1 MHTPHLIERSLLH
14 PMNNAKRLIGT
25 LVLLAVFGG
34 ALFFALRSNEETRL
48 IAQEQ
53 AAIAT
58 AEPLKGFITVE
69 MEPLF
74 KDERVIKALAGAKL
88 PVQVARVGSRD
99 MATKVGAADQP
110 DFFIASGVVAA
121 NMIADAARKAGKSA
135 TQTSPFHT
143 PLVVASWEPVAKIL
157 VANGMAKQIGPKVYG
172 LDMERLTQAMLAKQR
187 WRDLKA
193 SGDYAVSRSVLV
205 STTDIRRS
213 NSAAMY
219 LALTSAA
226 LNGDVVADR
235 TAGQKYATQLAE
247 LFKRQGFQENYV
259 NGAFD
264 DYLAI
269 GMGKT
274 PLAFIYESQM
284 LSQAQKGGGIKPE
297 MVLMYP
303 QPTIVNKLVLVTFNE
318 RGRQLAELL
327 VANKT
332 LQAVALE
339 HGFRTGDTA
348 AFAATAEKAGLAVDQ
363 RLNQVIDPPGFDLMF
378 EMIDIVSREMNQ

>member
-1 MHTPHLIERSLLH
+1 
-14 PMNNAKRLIGT
+14 MNNAKRLVGT
-25 LVLLAVFGG
+25 LVLLAAFGG
-34 ALFFALRSNEETRL
+34 ALFFALRSNEESKQ
-48 IAQEQ
+48 IAHEQ
-53 AAIAT
+53 AAVAS
-58 AEPLKGFITVE
+58 AEPLKGLIAVDVE
-69 MEPLF
+69 AFF
-74 KDERVIKALAGAKL
+74 KDERVSKILGGAKL

-99 MATKVGAADQP
+99 MAAKIGAADQP

-121 NMIADAARKAGKSA
+121 NMIADAARKAGKTA

-157 VANGMAKQIGPKVYG
+157 AANGMAKAQAPKVYS
-172 LDMERLTQAMLAKQR
+172 LDMEKLTQAMLAKQR
-187 WRDLKA
+187 WRDLKG

-235 TAGQKYATQLAE
+235 AAAQKYATQLAE

-274 PLAFIYESQM
+274 PLTFIYEAQM
-284 LSQAQKGGGIKPE
+284 VAQALKGGVRPE

-303 QPTIVNKLVLVTFNE
+303 QPTIVNKWVLVALNE
-318 RGRQLAELL
+318 RGKQLAELL
-327 VANKT
+327 ATNKT

-339 HGFRTGDTA
+339 QGFRTGDTA
-348 AFAATAEKAGLAVDQ
+348 AFAEAAKTSGLAVDVK
-363 RLNQVIDPPGFDLMF
+363 LNQVIDPPGFDLMF

>member
-1 MHTPHLIERSLLH
+1 MNTP
-14 PMNNAKRLIGT
+14 KRLAGT
-25 LVLLAVFGG
+25 LVLLALFGG
-34 ALFFALRSNEETRL
+34 ALFFALRANDETKQ

-53 AAIAT
+53 AAVAS
-58 AEPLKGFITVE
+58 AEPLKGLIAVDVE
-69 MEPLF
+69 AFF
-74 KDERVIKALAGAKL
+74 KDERVSKVLNQGKL

-99 MATKVGAADQP
+99 MAAKIGAADQP

-121 NMIADAARKAGKSA
+121 NMIADAARKAGKTA

-157 VANGMAKQIGPKVYG
+157 ATNGMAKAMAPKVYS
-172 LDMERLTQAMLAKQR
+172 LDMEKLTQAMLAKQR
-187 WRDLKA
+187 WRDLKG

-235 TAGQKYATQLAE
+235 TAAQKYATQLAE

-264 DYLAI
+264 DYLSI

-274 PLAFIYESQM
+274 PLTFIYEAQM
-284 LSQAQKGGGIKPE
+284 VAQAQKGGVRPE

-303 QPTIVNKLVLVTFNE
+303 QPTIVNKWVLVALNE
-318 RGRQLAELL
+318 RGKQLAELL
-327 VANKT
+327 ATNKT

-339 HGFRTGDTA
+339 QGFRTGDTA
-348 AFAATAEKAGLAVDQ
+348 AFAAATQKAGLAVDVKM
-363 RLNQVIDPPGFDLMF
+363 NQVIDPPGFDLMF

>member
-1 MHTPHLIERSLLH
+1 
-14 PMNNAKRLIGT
+14 MNNAKRLIGT
-25 LVLLAVFGG
+25 VVLLAAFGG
-34 ALFFALRSNEETRL
+34 ALFFALRSNQETRL

-58 AEPLKGFITVE
+58 AEPLKGLIAVDVE
-69 MEPLF
+69 AFF
-74 KDERVIKALAGAKL
+74 KDERVTKVLGGAKL

-99 MATKVGAADQP
+99 MAARIGAADQP

-121 NMIADAARKAGKSA
+121 NMIADAARKAGKTA

-157 VANGMAKQIGPKVYG
+157 AANGMAKSIAPKVFS
-172 LDMERLTQAMLAKQR
+172 LDMEKLTQAMLAKQR

-235 TAGQKYATQLAE
+235 TAAQKYATQLAE

-274 PLAFIYESQM
+274 PLTFIYEAQM
-284 LSQAQKGGGIKPE
+284 LSQAQKGGVRPE

-303 QPTIVNKLVLVTFNE
+303 QPTIVNKWVLVALNE
-318 RGRQLAELL
+318 RGKQLAELL
-327 VANKT
+327 ATNKA

-339 HGFRTGDTA
+339 QGFRTGDTA
-348 AFAATAEKAGLAVDQ
+348 AFADAAQKAGLAVDVK
-363 RLNQVIDPPGFDLMF
+363 LNQVIDPPGFDLMF

>member
-1 MHTPHLIERSLLH
+1 
-14 PMNNAKRLIGT
+14 MNTAKRLIGT
-25 LVLLAVFGG
+25 LVLLALFGG
-34 ALFFALRSNEETRL
+34 ALFFALRSNEATRQ
-48 IAQEQ
+48 IEQEQ

-58 AEPLKGFITVE
+58 AEPLRGLITVE
-69 MEPLF
+69 MEPIF
-74 KDERVIKALAGAKL
+74 KDERVTRALAQARL

-99 MATKVGAADQP
+99 MAARIGGPDQP

-121 NMIADAARKAGKSA
+121 NMIADAARKAGKTA

-157 VANGMAKQIGPKVYG
+157 AANGMARPLAPRVYG
-172 LDMERLTQAMLAKQR
+172 LDMEKLTQAMLAKQR

-235 TAGQKYATQLAE
+235 ASAQKYAAQLAE

-274 PLAFIYESQM
+274 PLTFIYESQM
-284 LSQAQKGGGIKPE
+284 LAQAQKGGIKPE

-303 QPTIVNKLVLVTFNE
+303 QPTIVNKLVLVTMSE
-318 RGRQLAELL
+318 RAKRLAELL
-327 VANKT
+327 VADKT

-339 HGFRTGDTA
+339 QGFRTGDAA

>member
-1 MHTPHLIERSLLH
+1 
-14 PMNNAKRLIGT
+14 MNNAKRLIGT
-25 LVLLAVFGG
+25 LVLLTLFGG
-34 ALFFALRSNEETRL
+34 ALFFALRSNDDNRL

-53 AAIAT
+53 AAVAN

-74 KDERVIKALAGAKL
+74 KDERVVRALAQAKL
-88 PVQVARVGSRD
+88 PVHVARVGSRD
-99 MATKVGAADQP
+99 MAARIGGADQP
-110 DFFIASGVVAA
+110 DFFLASGVVAA
-121 NMIADAARKAGKSA
+121 NMIADAARKAGRTA

-143 PLVVASWEPVAKIL
+143 PLVVASWEPIAKIL
-157 VANGMAKQIGPKVYG
+157 AANGMARSVAPRVYG
-172 LDMERLTQAMLAKQR
+172 LDMEKLTQAMLAKQR

-235 TAGQKYATQLAE
+235 GAAVKYAGQLAE

-264 DYLAI
+264 DYLSI

-274 PLAFIYESQM
+274 PLTFIYESQM
-284 LSQAQKGGGIKPE
+284 LAQAQKGGVRPE

-303 QPTIVNKLVLVTFNE
+303 QPTIVNKIVFVAMSDRARL
-318 RGRQLAELL
+318 LAERL
-327 VANKT
+327 AADKT

-339 HGFRTGDTA
+339 QGFRTGDTA
-348 AFAATAEKAGLAVDQ
+348 AFTAAAEKAGLAVDV
-363 RLNQVIDPPGFDLMF
+363 RMNQVIDPPGFDLMF

>member
-1 MHTPHLIERSLLH
+1 
-14 PMNNAKRLIGT
+14 MNNAKRLVGT
-25 LVLLAVFGG
+25 LVLLALFGG
-34 ALFFALRSNEETRL
+34 ALFFALRSNEQNKQ

-53 AAIAT
+53 VAIAS
-58 AEPLKGFITVE
+58 AEPLKGLIAVDVE
-69 MEPLF
+69 PFF
-74 KDERVIKALAGAKL
+74 KDDRVVQVLVQSKL
-88 PVQVARVGSRD
+88 PVHVARVGSRD
-99 MATKVGAADQP
+99 MAAKIGTADQP

-121 NMIADAARKAGKSA
+121 NMIADAARKAGKTA

-157 VANGMAKQIGPKVYG
+157 AANGMAKPMAPKVYA
-172 LDMERLTQAMLAKQR
+172 LDMEKLTQAMLAKQR

-235 TAGQKYATQLAE
+235 AAAQKYAGQLAE

-274 PLAFIYESQM
+274 PLTFIYEAQM
-284 LSQAQKGGGIKPE
+284 VAQALKGGVRPE

-303 QPTIVNKLVLVTFNE
+303 QPTIVNKWVLVSLNE
-318 RGRQLAELL
+318 RGKRLAELL
-327 VANKT
+327 AANKT

-339 HGFRTGDTA
+339 QGFRTGDTD
-348 AFAATAEKAGLAVDQ
+348 AFAASAQKAGLAVDVN
-363 RLNQVIDPPGFDLMF
+363 LKQVIDPPGFDLMF

>member
-1 MHTPHLIERSLLH
+1 
-14 PMNNAKRLIGT
+14 MNTAKRLAGT
-25 LVLLAVFGG
+25 VVLLALFGG
-34 ALFFALRSNEETRL
+34 ALFFALRANDETRQ

-53 AAIAT
+53 AAVAS
-58 AEPLKGFITVE
+58 AEPLRGLIAVDVE
-69 MEPLF
+69 AFF
-74 KDERVIKALAGAKL
+74 KDERVSKLLAGAKL

-99 MATKVGAADQP
+99 MAAKIGAADQP

-121 NMIADAARKAGKSA
+121 NMIADAARKAGKTA

-157 VANGMAKQIGPKVYG
+157 AANGMAKAQAPKVYS
-172 LDMERLTQAMLAKQR
+172 LDMEKLTQAMLAKQR

-235 TAGQKYATQLAE
+235 TAAQKYATQLAE

-264 DYLAI
+264 DYLSI

-274 PLAFIYESQM
+274 PMTFIYEAQM
-284 LSQAQKGGGIKPE
+284 VAQAQKGGVRPE

-303 QPTIVNKLVLVTFNE
+303 QPTIVNKWVLVALNE
-318 RGRQLAELL
+318 RGKQLAELL
-327 VANKT
+327 ATNKT

-339 HGFRTGDTA
+339 QGFRTGDTA
-348 AFAATAEKAGLAVDQ
+348 AFAEAAKTAGLAVDVK
-363 RLNQVIDPPGFDLMF
+363 LNQVIDPPGFDLMF

>member
-1 MHTPHLIERSLLH
+1 
-14 PMNNAKRLIGT
+14 MNNAKRLVGT
-25 LVLLAVFGG
+25 LVLLAAFGG
-34 ALFFALRSNEETRL
+34 ALFFALRSNEEHRQ

-53 AAIAT
+53 AAVAS
-58 AEPLKGFITVE
+58 AEPLKGLIAVDVE
-69 MEPLF
+69 AFF
-74 KDERVIKALAGAKL
+74 KDERVSKILGGAKL

-99 MATKVGAADQP
+99 MAAKVGAADQP

-121 NMIADAARKAGKSA
+121 NMIADAARKAGKTA

-143 PLVVASWEPVAKIL
+143 PLVVASWEPVARIL
-157 VANGMAKQIGPKVYG
+157 AANGMAKAQAPRVYS
-172 LDMERLTQAMLAKQR
+172 LDMEKLTQAMLAKQR
-187 WRDLKA
+187 WRDLKS

-235 TAGQKYATQLAE
+235 GAAQKYATQLAE

-274 PLAFIYESQM
+274 PLTFIYEAQM
-284 LSQAQKGGGIKPE
+284 VAQALKGGVRPE

-303 QPTIVNKLVLVTFNE
+303 QPTIVNKWVLVALNE
-318 RGRQLAELL
+318 RGKQLAELL
-327 VANKT
+327 STNKT

-339 HGFRTGDTA
+339 QGFRTGDTA
-348 AFAATAEKAGLAVDQ
+348 AFAEAAQKSGLAVDVK
-363 RLNQVIDPPGFDLMF
+363 LNQVIDPPGFDLMF

>member
-1 MHTPHLIERSLLH
+1 
-14 PMNNAKRLIGT
+14 MNNAKRLIGT
-25 LVLLAVFGG
+25 LVLLAAFGG
-34 ALFFALRSNEETRL
+34 ALFFALRSNDENRQ

-53 AAIAT
+53 AAIAS
-58 AEPLKGFITVE
+58 AEPLKGLIAVDVE
-69 MEPLF
+69 AFF
-74 KDERVIKALAGAKL
+74 KDERVTKVLGGAKL

-99 MATKVGAADQP
+99 MAAKIGAADQP

-121 NMIADAARKAGKSA
+121 NMIADAARKAGKTA

-157 VANGMAKQIGPKVYG
+157 AANGMAKAQAPKVYS
-172 LDMERLTQAMLAKQR
+172 LDMEKLTQAMLAKQR

-235 TAGQKYATQLAE
+235 TAAQKYATQLAE

-264 DYLAI
+264 DYLSI

-284 LSQAQKGGGIKPE
+284 LAQAQKQGGGLRPE

-303 QPTIVNKLVLVTFNE
+303 QPTIVNKLVIVAMNE
-318 RGRQLAELL
+318 RGRKLAELL
-327 VANKT
+327 ATNKE
-332 LQAVALE
+332 LQAIALE
-339 HGFRTGDTA
+339 QGFRTGDPA
-348 AFAATAEKAGLAVDQ
+348 AFAAAAKQAGLAVDTQ
-363 RLNQVIDPPGFDLMF
+363 LRQVVDPPGFDLMF
-378 EMIDIVSREMNQ
+378 DMIDTVSREMNQ

>member
-1 MHTPHLIERSLLH
+1 
-14 PMNNAKRLIGT
+14 MNNAKRLIGT
-25 LVLLAVFGG
+25 LVLLALFGG
-34 ALFFALRSNEETRL
+34 ALFFALRSNDENRL

-53 AAIAT
+53 AAVAT

-74 KDERVIKALAGAKL
+74 KDERVIRALAQAKL

-99 MATKVGAADQP
+99 MAARIGGADQP
-110 DFFIASGVVAA
+110 DFFLASGVVAA
-121 NMIADAARKAGKSA
+121 NMIADAARKAGKTA

-143 PLVVASWEPVAKIL
+143 PLVVASWEPIAKIL
-157 VANGMAKQIGPKVYG
+157 SANGIAEPGAPRVYG
-172 LDMERLTQAMLAKQR
+172 LDMEKLTQAMLAKQR
-187 WRDLKA
+187 WRDLKS

-235 TAGQKYATQLAE
+235 SAAMKYAGQLAE

-274 PLAFIYESQM
+274 PLTFIYESQM
-284 LSQAQKGGGIKPE
+284 LAQAQKGGVRPE

-303 QPTIVNKLVLVTFNE
+303 QPTIVNKIVFVAMSDRARL
-318 RGRQLAELL
+318 LAERL
-327 VANKT
+327 AADQT

-339 HGFRTGDTA
+339 QGFRTGDTA
-348 AFAATAEKAGLAVDQ
+348 AFTAAAEKAGLAVDV
-363 RLNQVIDPPGFDLMF
+363 RMNQVIDPPGFDLMF

>member
-1 MHTPHLIERSLLH
+1 
-14 PMNNAKRLIGT
+14 MNNAKRLIGT
-25 LVLLAVFGG
+25 LVLLALFGA
-34 ALFFALRSNEETRL
+34 ALFFAMRSNEDNRL

-58 AEPLKGFITVE
+58 AEPLKGLIAVDVE
-69 MEPLF
+69 PFF
-74 KDERVIKALAGAKL
+74 KDERVLKALAAAKL

-99 MATKVGAADQP
+99 MAGKVGGPDQP

-121 NMIADAARKAGKSA
+121 NMIADAARKAGKPA

-143 PLVVASWEPVAKIL
+143 PLVVASWEPIAKIL
-157 VANGMAKQIGPKVYG
+157 AANGMARPLAPKVYG
-172 LDMERLTQAMLAKQR
+172 LDMEKLTQAMLAKQR

-226 LNGDVVADR
+226 LHGDVVADR
-235 TAGQKYATQLAE
+235 ASAQKYASQLAE

-284 LSQAQKGGGIKPE
+284 LAQAQKGGVRPE

-303 QPTIVNKLVLVTFNE
+303 QPTIVNKLVLVAMSE
-318 RGRQLAELL
+318 RAKRLAEQLAGDR
-327 VANKT
+327 T

-339 HGFRTGDTA
+339 QGFRTGDTA
-348 AFAATAEKAGLAVDQ
+348 AFAGVAEKAGLAVDQ

>member
-1 MHTPHLIERSLLH
+1 
-14 PMNNAKRLIGT
+14 MNNAKRLVGT
-25 LVLLAVFGG
+25 LVLLALFGG
-34 ALFFALRSNEETRL
+34 ALFFALRSNEQNKQ

-53 AAIAT
+53 VAIAS
-58 AEPLKGFITVE
+58 AEPLKGLIAVDVE
-69 MEPLF
+69 PFF
-74 KDERVIKALAGAKL
+74 KDDRVVQVLVQSKL
-88 PVQVARVGSRD
+88 PVHVARVGSRD
-99 MATKVGAADQP
+99 MAARIGTADQP

-121 NMIADAARKAGKSA
+121 NMIADAARKAGKTA

-157 VANGMAKQIGPKVYG
+157 AANGMAKPMASKVYA
-172 LDMERLTQAMLAKQR
+172 LDMEKLTQAMLAKQR

-235 TAGQKYATQLAE
+235 AAAQKYAGQLAE

-274 PLAFIYESQM
+274 PLTFIYEAQM
-284 LSQAQKGGGIKPE
+284 VAQALKGGVRPE

-303 QPTIVNKLVLVTFNE
+303 QPTIVNKWVLVSLNE
-318 RGRQLAELL
+318 RGKRLAELL
-327 VANKT
+327 AANKT

-339 HGFRTGDTA
+339 QGFRTGDTE
-348 AFAATAEKAGLAVDQ
+348 AFAASAQKAGLAVDVN
-363 RLNQVIDPPGFDLMF
+363 LKQVIDPPGFDLMF

>member
-1 MHTPHLIERSLLH
+1 
-14 PMNNAKRLIGT
+14 MNNAKRLVGT
-25 LVLLAVFGG
+25 LVLLAAFGG
-34 ALFFALRSNEETRL
+34 ALFFALRSNEEHKQ

-53 AAIAT
+53 AAIAS
-58 AEPLKGFITVE
+58 AEPLKGLIAVDVE
-69 MEPLF
+69 AFF
-74 KDERVIKALAGAKL
+74 KDERVAKVLGGAKL

-99 MATKVGAADQP
+99 MAAKIGAADQP

-121 NMIADAARKAGKSA
+121 NMIADAARKAGKTA

-157 VANGMAKQIGPKVYG
+157 AANGMAKAQAPKVYS
-172 LDMERLTQAMLAKQR
+172 LDMEKLTQAMLAKQR
-187 WRDLKA
+187 WRDLKG

-235 TAGQKYATQLAE
+235 TAAQKYATQLAE

-274 PLAFIYESQM
+274 PLTFIYEAQM
-284 LSQAQKGGGIKPE
+284 VAQAQKGGVRPE

-303 QPTIVNKLVLVTFNE
+303 QPTIVNKWVLVALNE
-318 RGRQLAELL
+318 RGKQLAELL
-327 VANKT
+327 STNKT

-339 HGFRTGDTA
+339 QGFRTGDTA
-348 AFAATAEKAGLAVDQ
+348 AFAEAAKTAGLAVDVK
-363 RLNQVIDPPGFDLMF
+363 LNQVIDPPGFDLMF

>member
-1 MHTPHLIERSLLH
+1 
-14 PMNNAKRLIGT
+14 MNNAKRLVGT
-25 LVLLAVFGG
+25 LVLLALFGG
-34 ALFFALRSNEETRL
+34 ALFFALRSNEQTRQ

-53 AAIAT
+53 VAIAS
-58 AEPLKGFITVE
+58 AEPLKGLIAVDVE
-69 MEPLF
+69 PFF
-74 KDERVIKALAGAKL
+74 KDDRVTQVLVQSKL
-88 PVQVARVGSRD
+88 PVHVARVGSRD
-99 MATKVGAADQP
+99 MAAKIGTADQP

-121 NMIADAARKAGKSA
+121 NMIADAARKAGKTA

-157 VANGMAKQIGPKVYG
+157 AANGMAKPMAPKVYG
-172 LDMERLTQAMLAKQR
+172 LDMEKLTQAMLAKQR

-235 TAGQKYATQLAE
+235 TAAQKYAGQLAE

-274 PLAFIYESQM
+274 PLTFIYEAQM
-284 LSQAQKGGGIKPE
+284 VAQALKGGVRPE

-303 QPTIVNKLVLVTFNE
+303 QPTIVNKWVLVSLNE
-318 RGRQLAELL
+318 RGRRLAELL
-327 VANKT
+327 AANKT

-339 HGFRTGDTA
+339 QGFRTGDTA
-348 AFAATAEKAGLAVDQ
+348 AFAASAEKAGLAVDVN
-363 RLNQVIDPPGFDLMF
+363 LKQVIDPPGFDLMF

>member
-1 MHTPHLIERSLLH
+1 MNTP
-14 PMNNAKRLIGT
+14 KRLAGT
-25 LVLLAVFGG
+25 LVLLALFGG
-34 ALFFALRSNEETRL
+34 ALFFAMRANDETKQ

-53 AAIAT
+53 AAVAS
-58 AEPLKGFITVE
+58 AEPLKGLIAVDVE
-69 MEPLF
+69 AFF
-74 KDERVIKALAGAKL
+74 KDERVSKVLAQGKL

-99 MATKVGAADQP
+99 MAAKIGGADQP

-121 NMIADAARKAGKSA
+121 NMIADAARKAGKTA

-157 VANGMAKQIGPKVYG
+157 AANGMAKAQTAKVYS
-172 LDMERLTQAMLAKQR
+172 LDMEKLTQAMLAKQR

-235 TAGQKYATQLAE
+235 TAAQKYATQLAE

-264 DYLAI
+264 DYLSI

-274 PLAFIYESQM
+274 PLTFIYEAQM
-284 LSQAQKGGGIKPE
+284 VAQAQKGGVRPE

-303 QPTIVNKLVLVTFNE
+303 QPTIVNKWVLVALNE
-318 RGRQLAELL
+318 RGKQLAELL
-327 VANKT
+327 ASNRT

-339 HGFRTGDTA
+339 QGFRTGDTA
-348 AFAATAEKAGLAVDQ
+348 GFAAATQKAGLAVDVK
-363 RLNQVIDPPGFDLMF
+363 LNQVIDPPGFDLMF

>member
-1 MHTPHLIERSLLH
+1 
-14 PMNNAKRLIGT
+14 MNNAKRLIGT
-25 LVLLAVFGG
+25 VVLLAAFGG
-34 ALFFALRSNEETRL
+34 ALFFALRSNQETRL

-53 AAIAT
+53 AAVAS
-58 AEPLKGFITVE
+58 AEPLRGLIAVDVE
-69 MEPLF
+69 AFF
-74 KDERVIKALAGAKL
+74 KDERVTKVLGGAKL

-99 MATKVGAADQP
+99 MAAKIGAADQP

-121 NMIADAARKAGKSA
+121 NMIADAARKAGKTA

-143 PLVVASWEPVAKIL
+143 PLVIASWEPVAKIL
-157 VANGMAKQIGPKVYG
+157 AANGMAKSIAPKVFSV
-172 LDMERLTQAMLAKQR
+172 DMEKLTQAMLAKQR
-187 WRDLKA
+187 WRDLKG
-193 SGDYAVSRSVLV
+193 SGDYPVSRSVLV

-235 TAGQKYATQLAE
+235 AAAQKYATQLAE

-274 PLAFIYESQM
+274 PLTFIYEAQM
-284 LSQAQKGGGIKPE
+284 LAQAQKGGVRPE

-303 QPTIVNKLVLVTFNE
+303 QPTIVNKWVLVALNE
-318 RGRQLAELL
+318 RGKQLAELL
-327 VANKT
+327 ATNKA

-339 HGFRTGDTA
+339 QGFRTGDTA
-348 AFAATAEKAGLAVDQ
+348 AFADAAQKAGLAVDVK
-363 RLNQVIDPPGFDLMF
+363 LNQVIDPPGFDLMF

>member
-1 MHTPHLIERSLLH
+1 
-14 PMNNAKRLIGT
+14 MNNAKRLIGT
-25 LVLLAVFGG
+25 VVLLAAFGG
-34 ALFFALRSNEETRL
+34 ALFFALRSNQETRL

-53 AAIAT
+53 AAVAS
-58 AEPLKGFITVE
+58 AEPLKGLIAVDVE
-69 MEPLF
+69 AFF
-74 KDERVIKALAGAKL
+74 KDERVTKVLGGAKL

-99 MATKVGAADQP
+99 MAAKIGAADQP

-121 NMIADAARKAGKSA
+121 NMIADAARKAGKTA

-157 VANGMAKQIGPKVYG
+157 AANGMAKPIAPKVFSV
-172 LDMERLTQAMLAKQR
+172 DMEKLTQAMLAKQR

-235 TAGQKYATQLAE
+235 ATAQKYATQLAE

-274 PLAFIYESQM
+274 PLTFIYEAQM
-284 LSQAQKGGGIKPE
+284 LAQAQKGGIRPE

-303 QPTIVNKLVLVTFNE
+303 QPTIVNKWVLVALNE
-318 RGRQLAELL
+318 RGKQLAELL
-327 VANKT
+327 ATNKA

-339 HGFRTGDTA
+339 QGFRTGDTA
-348 AFAATAEKAGLAVDQ
+348 AFADAAQKAGLAVDVK
-363 RLNQVIDPPGFDLMF
+363 LNQVIDPPGFDLMF

>member
-1 MHTPHLIERSLLH
+1 
-14 PMNNAKRLIGT
+14 MNNAKRLIGT
-25 LVLLAVFGG
+25 LVLLALFGG
-34 ALFFALRSNEETRL
+34 ALFFALRSNDENRL

-53 AAIAT
+53 AAIAS
-58 AEPLKGFITVE
+58 AEPLRGMITVE

-74 KDERVIKALAGAKL
+74 KDERVIRALAQAKL

-99 MATKVGAADQP
+99 MAARIGGADQP
-110 DFFIASGVVAA
+110 DFFLASGVVAA
-121 NMIADAARKAGKSA
+121 NMIADAARKAGKAA

-143 PLVVASWEPVAKIL
+143 PLVVASWEPIAKIL
-157 VANGMAKQIGPKVYG
+157 AANGIAKPGAPRVYA
-172 LDMERLTQAMLAKQR
+172 LDMEKLTRAMLAKQR

-193 SGDYAVSRSVLV
+193 SDDYAVSRSVLV

-226 LNGDVVADR
+226 LHGDVVADR
-235 TAGQKYATQLAE
+235 GAAVKYAGQLAE

-264 DYLAI
+264 DYLSI

-274 PLAFIYESQM
+274 PLTFIYESQM
-284 LSQAQKGGGIKPE
+284 LAQAQKGGVRPE

-303 QPTIVNKLVLVTFNE
+303 QPTIINKIVFVAMSDRARL
-318 RGRQLAELL
+318 LAERL
-327 VANKT
+327 AADKT

-339 HGFRTGDTA
+339 QGFRTGDTA
-348 AFAATAEKAGLAVDQ
+348 AFTAAAEKAGLAVDV
-363 RLNQVIDPPGFDLMF
+363 RMNQVIDPPGFDLMF

>member
-1 MHTPHLIERSLLH
+1 
-14 PMNNAKRLIGT
+14 MNNAKRLIGT
-25 LVLLAVFGG
+25 LVLLAAFGG
-34 ALFFALRSNEETRL
+34 ALFFALRSNQETRL

-53 AAIAT
+53 AAVAS
-58 AEPLKGFITVE
+58 AEPLKGLIAVDVE
-69 MEPLF
+69 AFF
-74 KDERVIKALAGAKL
+74 KDERVTQVLGGAKL

-99 MATKVGAADQP
+99 MAARIGTADQP

-121 NMIADAARKAGKSA
+121 NMIADAARKAGKTA

-157 VANGMAKQIGPKVYG
+157 AANGMARPIAPKVFSV
-172 LDMERLTQAMLAKQR
+172 DMEKLTQAMLAKQR

-193 SGDYAVSRSVLV
+193 SGDYSVSRSVLV

-235 TAGQKYATQLAE
+235 TTAQKYATQLAE

-274 PLAFIYESQM
+274 PLTFIYEAQM
-284 LSQAQKGGGIKPE
+284 LAQAQKGGVRPE

-303 QPTIVNKLVLVTFNE
+303 QPTIVNKWVLVALNE
-318 RGRQLAELL
+318 RGKQLAELL
-327 VANKT
+327 ATHKT

-339 HGFRTGDTA
+339 QGFRTGDTA
-348 AFAATAEKAGLAVDQ
+348 AFAAAAQKAGLAVDTK
-363 RLNQVIDPPGFDLMF
+363 LNQVIDPPGFDLMF

>member
-1 MHTPHLIERSLLH
+1 
-14 PMNNAKRLIGT
+14 MNNAKRLIGT
-25 LVLLAVFGG
+25 LVLLALFGA
-34 ALFFALRSNEETRL
+34 ALYLALRSNAENRRV
-48 IAQEQ
+48 AQDE
-53 AAIAT
+53 AVLAST
-58 AEPLKGFITVE
+58 EPLKGLITVE

-74 KDERVIKALAGAKL
+74 KDERVVKALAAARL
-88 PVQVARVGSRD
+88 PLQVARVGSRD
-99 MATKVGAADQP
+99 MAARVGGPDQP

-121 NMIADAARKAGKSA
+121 NMIADAARKAGKPA

-157 VANGMAKQIGPKVYG
+157 AANGMARPLAPRVYG
-172 LDMERLTQAMLAKQR
+172 LDMEKLTQAMLARQR

-193 SGDYAVSRSVLV
+193 SDDYAVSRSVLV

-226 LNGDVVADR
+226 LHGDVVADR
-235 TAGQKYATQLAE
+235 AAAQQQATRLAE

-274 PLAFIYESQM
+274 PLAFIYEAQM
-284 LSQAQKGGGIKPE
+284 LAQALKGGVRPE

-303 QPTIVNKLVLVTFNE
+303 QPTIVNKLVLVTLSE
-318 RGRQLAELL
+318 RAKRLAELL
-327 VANKT
+327 VTDKT
-332 LQAVALE
+332 LLAVALE
-339 HGFRTGDTA
+339 QGFRTGDTA
-348 AFAATAEKAGLAVDQ
+348 AFAAAAEKAGLAVDQ
-363 RLNQVIDPPGFDLMF
+363 RLNQVIDPPAFDLMF

>member
-1 MHTPHLIERSLLH
+1 
-14 PMNNAKRLIGT
+14 MNNAKRLVGT
-25 LVLLAVFGG
+25 LVLLAAFGG
-34 ALFFALRSNEETRL
+34 ALFFALRSNEEHRQ

-53 AAIAT
+53 RSIAS
-58 AEPLKGFITVE
+58 AEPLKGLIAVDVE
-69 MEPLF
+69 AFF
-74 KDERVIKALAGAKL
+74 KDERVTQVLGKAKL

-99 MATKVGAADQP
+99 MAGKIGAADQP

-121 NMIADAARKAGKSA
+121 NMIADAARKAGRTA

-143 PLVVASWEPVAKIL
+143 PLVVASWEPVARIL
-157 VANGMAKQIGPKVYG
+157 AANGMAKAQAPRVYS
-172 LDMERLTQAMLAKQR
+172 LDMEKLTQAMLAKQR
-187 WRDLKA
+187 WRDLKS

-235 TAGQKYATQLAE
+235 AAAQKYATQLAE

-264 DYLAI
+264 DYLSI

-274 PLAFIYESQM
+274 PLTFIYEAQM
-284 LSQAQKGGGIKPE
+284 VAQALKGGVRPE

-303 QPTIVNKLVLVTFNE
+303 QPTIVNKWVLVALNE

-327 VANKT
+327 ATNRT

-339 HGFRTGDTA
+339 QGFRTGDTA
-348 AFAATAEKAGLAVDQ
+348 GFAEAAQKSGLAVDVK
-363 RLNQVIDPPGFDLMF
+363 LNQVIDPPGFDLMF

>member
-1 MHTPHLIERSLLH
+1 
-14 PMNNAKRLIGT
+14 MNNAKRLVGT
-25 LVLLAVFGG
+25 LVLLAAFGG
-34 ALFFALRSNEETRL
+34 ALFFALRSNEEHKQ

-53 AAIAT
+53 AAIAS
-58 AEPLKGFITVE
+58 AEPLKGLIAVDVE
-69 MEPLF
+69 AFF
-74 KDERVIKALAGAKL
+74 KDERVTKVLGGAKL

-99 MATKVGAADQP
+99 MAAKIATADQP

-121 NMIADAARKAGKSA
+121 NMIADAARKAGKTA

-157 VANGMAKQIGPKVYG
+157 AANGMAKALAPKVYS
-172 LDMERLTQAMLAKQR
+172 LDMEKLTQAMLAKQR

-235 TAGQKYATQLAE
+235 TAAQKYATQLAE

-264 DYLAI
+264 DYLSI

-274 PLAFIYESQM
+274 PLTFIYEAQM
-284 LSQAQKGGGIKPE
+284 VAQALKGGVRPE

-303 QPTIVNKLVLVTFNE
+303 QPTIVNKWVLVALNE
-318 RGRQLAELL
+318 RGKQLAELL
-327 VANKT
+327 SINKT

-339 HGFRTGDTA
+339 QGFRTGDTA
-348 AFAATAEKAGLAVDQ
+348 AFAEAAQKAGLAVDVK
-363 RLNQVIDPPGFDLMF
+363 LNQVIDPPGFDLMF

>member
-1 MHTPHLIERSLLH
+1 
-14 PMNNAKRLIGT
+14 MNNAKRLLGT
-25 LVLLAVFGG
+25 LVLLALFGG
-34 ALFFALRSNEETRL
+34 ALFFALRSNEEHKQ

-53 AAIAT
+53 AAIAS
-58 AEPLKGFITVE
+58 AEPLKGLIAVDVE
-69 MEPLF
+69 AFF
-74 KDERVIKALAGAKL
+74 KDDRVAKVLGAARL

-99 MATKVGAADQP
+99 MAAKIGTADQP

-121 NMIADAARKAGKSA
+121 NMIADAARKAGRNA

-157 VANGMAKQIGPKVYG
+157 AANGMAKAQAPKVYS
-172 LDMERLTQAMLAKQR
+172 LDMEKLTQAMLAKQR

-235 TAGQKYATQLAE
+235 TAAQKYATQLAE

-264 DYLAI
+264 DYLSI

-274 PLAFIYESQM
+274 PLTFIYEAQM
-284 LSQAQKGGGIKPE
+284 VAQALKGGVRPE

-303 QPTIVNKLVLVTFNE
+303 QPTIVNKWVLVALNE

-327 VANKT
+327 STNKT

-339 HGFRTGDTA
+339 QGFRTGDTA
-348 AFAATAEKAGLAVDQ
+348 AFAEAAKTAGLAVDVK
-363 RLNQVIDPPGFDLMF
+363 LNQVIDPPGFDLMF

>member
-1 MHTPHLIERSLLH
+1 
-14 PMNNAKRLIGT
+14 MNNAKRLIGT
-25 LVLLAVFGG
+25 LVLLALFGG
-34 ALFFALRSNEETRL
+34 ALFFALRSNEETRQ

-53 AAIAT
+53 QAIAS
-58 AEPLKGFITVE
+58 AEPLKGLIAVDVE
-69 MEPLF
+69 PFF
-74 KDERVIKALAGAKL
+74 KDERVLKALAGAKL

-99 MATKVGAADQP
+99 MAAKVGGAEQP

-121 NMIADAARKAGKSA
+121 NMIADAARKAGKNA

-143 PLVVASWEPVAKIL
+143 PLVVASWEPVAQIL
-157 VANGMAKQIGPKVYG
+157 AANGMARPLGPKVYG
-172 LDMERLTQAMLAKQR
+172 LDMEKLTQAMLAKQR

-193 SGDYAVSRSVLV
+193 SNDYAVSRSVLV

-226 LNGDVVADR
+226 LNGDVVSDR
-235 TAGQKYATQLAE
+235 ATAQKYAGQLAE

-274 PLAFIYESQM
+274 PLTFIYESQM
-284 LSQAQKGGGIKPE
+284 LAQAQKGGVRPE

-303 QPTIVNKLVLVTFNE
+303 QPTIINKLVLVSFNE
-318 RGRQLAELL
+318 RGRLLAEQLAT
-327 VANKT
+327 NKT
-332 LQAVALE
+332 LQAIALE
-339 HGFRTGDTA
+339 QGFRTGDTA
-348 AFAATAEKAGLAVDQ
+348 AFTATAQKAGLAVDVHM
-363 RLNQVIDPPGFDLMF
+363 NQVIDPPGFDLMF

>member
-1 MHTPHLIERSLLH
+1 
-14 PMNNAKRLIGT
+14 MNNAKRLVGT
-25 LVLLAVFGG
+25 LILLALFGG
-34 ALFFALRSNEETRL
+34 ALFFALRSNEQNKQ

-53 AAIAT
+53 VAIAS
-58 AEPLKGFITVE
+58 AEPLKGLIAVDVE
-69 MEPLF
+69 PFF
-74 KDERVIKALAGAKL
+74 KDDRVVQVLVQSKL
-88 PVQVARVGSRD
+88 PVHVARVGSRD
-99 MATKVGAADQP
+99 MAAKIGTADQP

-121 NMIADAARKAGKSA
+121 NMIADAARKAGKTA

-157 VANGMAKQIGPKVYG
+157 AANGMAKPMAPKVYA
-172 LDMERLTQAMLAKQR
+172 LDMEKLTQAMLAKQR

-235 TAGQKYATQLAE
+235 AAAQKYAGQLAE

-274 PLAFIYESQM
+274 PLTFIYEAQM
-284 LSQAQKGGGIKPE
+284 VAQALKGGVRPE

-303 QPTIVNKLVLVTFNE
+303 QPTIVNKWVLVSLNE
-318 RGRQLAELL
+318 RGKRLAELL
-327 VANKT
+327 AANKT

-339 HGFRTGDTA
+339 QGFRTGDTD
-348 AFAATAEKAGLAVDQ
+348 AFAASAQKAGLAVDVN
-363 RLNQVIDPPGFDLMF
+363 LKQVIDPPGFDLMF

>member
-1 MHTPHLIERSLLH
+1 
-14 PMNNAKRLIGT
+14 MNNGKRLVGT
-25 LVLLAVFGG
+25 LVLLALFGG
-34 ALFFALRSNEETRL
+34 ALFFALRRTEETRQ

-53 AAIAT
+53 AAVAS
-58 AEPLKGFITVE
+58 AEPLKGLIAVDVE
-69 MEPLF
+69 AFF
-74 KDERVIKALAGAKL
+74 KDDRVNQVLGSAKL

-99 MATKVGAADQP
+99 MAARIGTAEQP

-121 NMIADAARKAGKSA
+121 NMIADAARKAGKTA

-157 VANGMAKQIGPKVYG
+157 AANGMARGVAPKVYA
-172 LDMERLTQAMLAKQR
+172 LDMEKLTQAMLARQR
-187 WRDLKA
+187 WRDLKG

-235 TAGQKYATQLAE
+235 AAAQKYATQLAE

-274 PLAFIYESQM
+274 PLAFIYEAQM
-284 LSQAQKGGGIKPE
+284 VAQALRGGVRPE

-303 QPTIVNKLVLVTFNE
+303 QPTIVNKWVLVSLNE
-318 RGRQLAELL
+318 RGKRLAELL
-327 VANKT
+327 ATNKT

-339 HGFRTGDTA
+339 QGFRTGDTA
-348 AFAATAEKAGLAVDQ
+348 AFAAAAQKAGLAVDVNM
-363 RLNQVIDPPGFDLMF
+363 NQVIDPPGFDLMF

>member
-1 MHTPHLIERSLLH
+1 
-14 PMNNAKRLIGT
+14 MNTAKRLIGT
-25 LVLLAVFGG
+25 LVLLALFGG
-34 ALFFALRSNEETRL
+34 ALFFALRSNEATRQ
-48 IAQEQ
+48 IEQEQ

-58 AEPLKGFITVE
+58 AEPLKGLITVE
-69 MEPLF
+69 MEPIF
-74 KDERVIKALAGAKL
+74 KDERVVRALAQAKL

-99 MATKVGAADQP
+99 MAARIGGPDQP
-110 DFFIASGVVAA
+110 DFFLASGVVAA
-121 NMIADAARKAGKSA
+121 NMIADAARKAGKTA

-157 VANGMAKQIGPKVYG
+157 AANGMARPLAPKVYG
-172 LDMERLTQAMLAKQR
+172 LDMEKLTQAMLAKQR

-235 TAGQKYATQLAE
+235 TAGQKYAVQLAE

-284 LSQAQKGGGIKPE
+284 LAQAQKGGIKPE

-303 QPTIVNKLVLVTFNE
+303 QPTIVNKLVLVTLSE
-318 RGRQLAELL
+318 RAKRLAELL
-327 VANKT
+327 VADKT

-339 HGFRTGDTA
+339 QGFRTGDAA

-363 RLNQVIDPPGFDLMF
+363 RLNQVIDPPGFDVMF

>member
-1 MHTPHLIERSLLH
+1 MNTP
-14 PMNNAKRLIGT
+14 KRLAGT
-25 LVLLAVFGG
+25 LVLLALFGG
-34 ALFFALRSNEETRL
+34 ALFFALRNNQETKQ

-58 AEPLKGFITVE
+58 AEPLKGLIAVDVE
-69 MEPLF
+69 AFF
-74 KDERVIKALAGAKL
+74 KDERVSQVLASGKL
-88 PVQVARVGSRD
+88 PVQVTRVGSRD
-99 MATKVGAADQP
+99 MAARIGAADQP

-121 NMIADAARKAGKSA
+121 NMIADAARKAGKTA

-143 PLVVASWEPVAKIL
+143 PLVVASWEPIAKIL
-157 VANGMAKQIGPKVYG
+157 AANGMAKAQGPKVYS
-172 LDMERLTQAMLAKQR
+172 LDMEKLTQAMLAKQR
-187 WRDLKA
+187 WRDLKG

-235 TAGQKYATQLAE
+235 TAAQKYATQLAE

-264 DYLAI
+264 DYLSI

-274 PLAFIYESQM
+274 PLTFIYEAQM
-284 LSQAQKGGGIKPE
+284 VAQAQKGGQGGIRPE

-303 QPTIVNKLVLVTFNE
+303 QPTIVNKWVLVALNE
-318 RGRQLAELL
+318 RGKKLADLL
-327 VANKT
+327 ASNKT

-339 HGFRTGDTA
+339 QGFRTGDTA
-348 AFAATAEKAGLAVDQ
+348 AFAAATQKAGLAVDVK
-363 RLNQVIDPPGFDLMF
+363 LNQVIDPPGFDLMF

>member
-1 MHTPHLIERSLLH
+1 MNTP
-14 PMNNAKRLIGT
+14 KRLAGT
-25 LVLLAVFGG
+25 LVLLALFGG
-34 ALFFALRSNEETRL
+34 ALFFALRNNQETKQ

-58 AEPLKGFITVE
+58 AEPLKGLIAVDVE
-69 MEPLF
+69 AFF
-74 KDERVIKALAGAKL
+74 KDERVSQVLASGKL
-88 PVQVARVGSRD
+88 PVQVTRVGSRD
-99 MATKVGAADQP
+99 MAARIGAADQP

-121 NMIADAARKAGKSA
+121 NMIADAARKAGKTA

-143 PLVVASWEPVAKIL
+143 PLVVASWEPIAKIL
-157 VANGMAKQIGPKVYG
+157 AANGMAKAQGPKVYS
-172 LDMERLTQAMLAKQR
+172 LDMEKLTQAMLAKQR
-187 WRDLKA
+187 WRDLKG

-235 TAGQKYATQLAE
+235 TAAQKYATQLAE

-264 DYLAI
+264 DYLSI

-274 PLAFIYESQM
+274 PLTFIYEAQM
-284 LSQAQKGGGIKPE
+284 VAQAQKGGIRPE

-303 QPTIVNKLVLVTFNE
+303 QPTIVNKWVLVALNE
-318 RGRQLAELL
+318 RGKRLADLL
-327 VANKT
+327 ASNKT

-339 HGFRTGDTA
+339 QGFRTGDTA
-348 AFAATAEKAGLAVDQ
+348 AFAAATQKAGLAVDVK
-363 RLNQVIDPPGFDLMF
+363 LNQVIDPPGFDLMF

>member
-1 MHTPHLIERSLLH
+1 
-14 PMNNAKRLIGT
+14 MNNAKRLIGT
-25 LVLLAVFGG
+25 LVLLAAFGG
-34 ALFFALRSNEETRL
+34 ALFFALRSNQETRL

-53 AAIAT
+53 AAVAS
-58 AEPLKGFITVE
+58 AEPLKGLIAVDVE
-69 MEPLF
+69 AFF
-74 KDERVIKALAGAKL
+74 KDERVTQVLGKAKL

-99 MATKVGAADQP
+99 MAARIGAADQP

-121 NMIADAARKAGKSA
+121 NMIADAARKAGKTA

-157 VANGMAKQIGPKVYG
+157 AANGMARPIAPKVFSV
-172 LDMERLTQAMLAKQR
+172 DMEKLTQAMLAKQR

-235 TAGQKYATQLAE
+235 ATAQKYATQLAE

-274 PLAFIYESQM
+274 PLTFIYEAQM
-284 LSQAQKGGGIKPE
+284 LAQAQKGGVRPE

-303 QPTIVNKLVLVTFNE
+303 QPTIVNKWVLVALNE
-318 RGRQLAELL
+318 RGKQLAELL
-327 VANKT
+327 ATNKA

-339 HGFRTGDTA
+339 QGFRTGDTA
-348 AFAATAEKAGLAVDQ
+348 AFADAAQKAGLAVDVK
-363 RLNQVIDPPGFDLMF
+363 LNQVIDPPGFDLMF

>member
-1 MHTPHLIERSLLH
+1 
-14 PMNNAKRLIGT
+14 MNNGKRLVGT
-25 LVLLAVFGG
+25 LVLLALFGG
-34 ALFFALRSNEETRL
+34 ALFFALRSNEQTRQ

-53 AAIAT
+53 VAIAS
-58 AEPLKGFITVE
+58 AEPLKGLIAVDVE
-69 MEPLF
+69 PFF
-74 KDERVIKALAGAKL
+74 KDDRVVQVLVQSKL
-88 PVQVARVGSRD
+88 PVHVARVGSRD
-99 MATKVGAADQP
+99 MAAKIGTADQP

-121 NMIADAARKAGKSA
+121 NMIADAARKAGKTA

-143 PLVVASWEPVAKIL
+143 PLVVASWEPVARIL
-157 VANGMAKQIGPKVYG
+157 AANGMAKPMAPKVYG
-172 LDMERLTQAMLAKQR
+172 LDMEKLTQAMLAKQR

-235 TAGQKYATQLAE
+235 AAAQKYAGQLAE

-274 PLAFIYESQM
+274 PLTFIYEAQM
-284 LSQAQKGGGIKPE
+284 VAQALKGGVRPE

-303 QPTIVNKLVLVTFNE
+303 QPTIVNKWVLVALNE
-318 RGRQLAELL
+318 RGKRLAELL
-327 VANKT
+327 AANKT

-339 HGFRTGDTA
+339 QGFRTGDTD
-348 AFAATAEKAGLAVDQ
+348 AFAASAQKAGLAVDVNLQ
-363 RLNQVIDPPGFDLMF
+363 QVIDPPGFDLMF

>member
-1 MHTPHLIERSLLH
+1 
-14 PMNNAKRLIGT
+14 MNNAKRLIGT
-25 LVLLAVFGG
+25 LVLLALFGG
-34 ALFFALRSNEETRL
+34 ALFFALRSNQETKQ

-53 AAIAT
+53 VAIAS
-58 AEPLKGFITVE
+58 AEPLKGLIAVDVE
-69 MEPLF
+69 PFF
-74 KDERVIKALAGAKL
+74 KDERVTKLLAGAKL

-99 MATKVGAADQP
+99 MAARIGAADQP

-121 NMIADAARKAGKSA
+121 NMIADAARKAGKTA

-143 PLVVASWEPVAKIL
+143 PLVVASWEPVARIL
-157 VANGMAKQIGPKVYG
+157 AANGMAKAMAPKVYS
-172 LDMERLTQAMLAKQR
+172 LDMEKLSQVMLAKQR

-235 TAGQKYATQLAE
+235 GAAQKYAAQLAE

-274 PLAFIYESQM
+274 PLTFIYEAQM
-284 LSQAQKGGGIKPE
+284 VAQALKGGIRPE

-303 QPTIVNKLVLVTFNE
+303 QPTIVNKWVLVALNE

-327 VANKT
+327 ATNKT

-339 HGFRTGDTA
+339 QGFRTGDTA
-348 AFAATAEKAGLAVDQ
+348 AFAAAAKTAGLAVDVN
-363 RLNQVIDPPGFDLMF
+363 LNQVIDPPGFDLMF

>member
-1 MHTPHLIERSLLH
+1 
-14 PMNNAKRLIGT
+14 MNNAKRLVGT
-25 LVLLAVFGG
+25 LVLLAAFGG
-34 ALFFALRSNEETRL
+34 ALFFALRSNEEHKQ

-53 AAIAT
+53 AAVAS
-58 AEPLKGFITVE
+58 AEPLKGLIAVDVE
-69 MEPLF
+69 AFF
-74 KDERVIKALAGAKL
+74 KDERVTQVLGKAKL

-99 MATKVGAADQP
+99 MAAKIATADQP

-121 NMIADAARKAGKSA
+121 NMIADAARKAGKNA

-157 VANGMAKQIGPKVYG
+157 AANGMAKAQASKVYS
-172 LDMERLTQAMLAKQR
+172 LDMEKLTQAMLAKQR

-235 TAGQKYATQLAE
+235 GAAQKYATQLAE

-264 DYLAI
+264 DYLSI

-274 PLAFIYESQM
+274 PLTFIYEAQM
-284 LSQAQKGGGIKPE
+284 VAQALKGGVRPE

-303 QPTIVNKLVLVTFNE
+303 QPTIVNKWVLVALNE
-318 RGRQLAELL
+318 RGKQLAELL
-327 VANKT
+327 STNKT

-339 HGFRTGDTA
+339 QGFRTGDTA
-348 AFAATAEKAGLAVDQ
+348 AFAEAAQKSGLAVDVK
-363 RLNQVIDPPGFDLMF
+363 LNQVIDPPSFDLMF

>member
-1 MHTPHLIERSLLH
+1 
-14 PMNNAKRLIGT
+14 MNNAKRLVGT
-25 LVLLAVFGG
+25 LVLLAAFGG
-34 ALFFALRSNEETRL
+34 ALFFALRSNEEHKQ

-53 AAIAT
+53 AAVAS
-58 AEPLKGFITVE
+58 AEPLKGLIAVDVE
-69 MEPLF
+69 AFF
-74 KDERVIKALAGAKL
+74 KDKRVTQVLGKAKL

-99 MATKVGAADQP
+99 MAAKIGAADQP

-121 NMIADAARKAGKSA
+121 NMIADAARKAGKNA

-157 VANGMAKQIGPKVYG
+157 AANGMAKTMAPKVYS
-172 LDMERLTQAMLAKQR
+172 LDMEKLTQAMLAKQR

-235 TAGQKYATQLAE
+235 TAAQKYATQLAE

-264 DYLAI
+264 DYLSI

-274 PLAFIYESQM
+274 PLTFIYEAQM
-284 LSQAQKGGGIKPE
+284 VAQALKGGVRPE

-303 QPTIVNKLVLVTFNE
+303 QPTIVNKWVLVALNE
-318 RGRQLAELL
+318 RGKQLAELL
-327 VANKT
+327 STNKT

-339 HGFRTGDTA
+339 QGFRTGDTA
-348 AFAATAEKAGLAVDQ
+348 AFAEAAKTAGLAVDVK
-363 RLNQVIDPPGFDLMF
+363 LNQVIDPPGFDLMF

>member
-1 MHTPHLIERSLLH
+1 MHTAHLIERSALH
-14 PMNNAKRLIGT
+14 RIMNNAKRLVGT
-25 LVLLAVFGG
+25 LVLLAAFGG
-34 ALFFALRSNEETRL
+34 ALFFALRSNEETKL

-53 AAIAT
+53 AAVAS
-58 AEPLKGFITVE
+58 AEPLRGLITVE

-74 KDERVIKALAGAKL
+74 KDERVIRALGGAKL

-99 MATKVGAADQP
+99 MAAKVGGGEQP

-121 NMIADAARKAGKSA
+121 NMIADAARKAGKAA

-143 PLVVASWEPVAKIL
+143 PLVVASWEPVARIL
-157 VANGMAKQIGPKVYG
+157 AANGMAKPLAPGVYS
-172 LDMERLTQAMLAKQR
+172 LDMEKLR

-226 LNGDVVADR
+226 LHGDVVADR
-235 TAGQKYATQLAE
+235 ASAQKYATQLAE

-274 PLAFIYESQM
+274 PLTFIYESQM
-284 LSQAQKGGGIKPE
+284 LAQAHKGGVRPE

-303 QPTIVNKLVLVTFNE
+303 QPTIVNKLVLVTFSE
-318 RGRQLAELL
+318 RGKQLAEQL
-327 VANKT
+327 ATNKT

-339 HGFRTGDTA
+339 QGFRTGDTA
-348 AFAATAEKAGLAVDQ
+348 AFAASAKQAGLAVDVNM
-363 RLNQVIDPPGFDLMF
+363 NQVIDPPGFDLMF

>member
-1 MHTPHLIERSLLH
+1 
-14 PMNNAKRLIGT
+14 
-25 LVLLAVFGG
+25 
-34 ALFFALRSNEETRL
+34 
-48 IAQEQ
+48 
-53 AAIAT
+53 
-58 AEPLKGFITVE
+58 
-69 MEPLF
+69 ME
-74 KDERVIKALAGAKL
+74 K
-88 PVQVARVGSRD
+88 
-99 MATKVGAADQP
+99 
-110 DFFIASGVVAA
+110 
-121 NMIADAARKAGKSA
+121 
-135 TQTSPFHT
+135 
-143 PLVVASWEPVAKIL
+143 
-157 VANGMAKQIGPKVYG
+157 
-172 LDMERLTQAMLAKQR
+172 LTQAMLAKQR
-187 WRDLKA
+187 WRDLKG

-235 TAGQKYATQLAE
+235 TAAQKYATQLAE

-284 LSQAQKGGGIKPE
+284 LAQAQKGGVRPE

-303 QPTIVNKLVLVTFNE
+303 QPTIVNKLVLVTLSE
-318 RGRQLAELL
+318 RAKRLAELL
-327 VANKT
+327 VADKT

-339 HGFRTGDTA
+339 QGFRTGDAA
-348 AFAATAEKAGLAVDQ
+348 AFAAAAEKAGLAVDQ
-363 RLNQVIDPPGFDLMF
+363 RMNQVIDPPGFDLMF

>member
-1 MHTPHLIERSLLH
+1 MNTP
-14 PMNNAKRLIGT
+14 KRLAGT
-25 LVLLAVFGG
+25 LVLLALFGG
-34 ALFFALRSNEETRL
+34 ALFFAMRANDETKQ

-53 AAIAT
+53 AAVAS
-58 AEPLKGFITVE
+58 AEPLKGLIAVDVE
-69 MEPLF
+69 AFF
-74 KDERVIKALAGAKL
+74 KDERVSKVLAQGKL

-99 MATKVGAADQP
+99 MAAKIGGADQP

-121 NMIADAARKAGKSA
+121 NMIADAARKAGRTA

-157 VANGMAKQIGPKVYG
+157 AANGMAKAQTAKVYS
-172 LDMERLTQAMLAKQR
+172 LDMEKLTQAMLAKQR

-235 TAGQKYATQLAE
+235 TAAQKYATQLAE

-264 DYLAI
+264 DYLSI

-274 PLAFIYESQM
+274 PLTFIYEAQM
-284 LSQAQKGGGIKPE
+284 VAQAQKGGVRPE

-303 QPTIVNKLVLVTFNE
+303 QPTIVNKWVLVALNE
-318 RGRQLAELL
+318 RGKQLAELL
-327 VANKT
+327 ASNKT

-339 HGFRTGDTA
+339 QGFRTGDTA
-348 AFAATAEKAGLAVDQ
+348 GFAAATQKAGLAVDVK
-363 RLNQVIDPPGFDLMF
+363 LNQVIDPPGFDLMF

>member
-1 MHTPHLIERSLLH
+1 
-14 PMNNAKRLIGT
+14 MNNAKRLVGT
-25 LVLLAVFGG
+25 LVLLALFGG
-34 ALFFALRSNEETRL
+34 ALFFALRSNEQTQQ

-53 AAIAT
+53 KAIAS
-58 AEPLKGFITVE
+58 AEPLRGLIAVDVE
-69 MEPLF
+69 AFF
-74 KDERVIKALAGAKL
+74 KDDRVTQVLVQSKL
-88 PVQVARVGSRD
+88 PVHVARVGSRD
-99 MATKVGAADQP
+99 MAAKIGTADQP

-121 NMIADAARKAGKSA
+121 NMIADAARKAGKTA

-157 VANGMAKQIGPKVYG
+157 AANGMARPMAPKVFA
-172 LDMERLTQAMLAKQR
+172 LDMEKLTQAMLAKQR

-235 TAGQKYATQLAE
+235 AAAQKYAGQLAE

-274 PLAFIYESQM
+274 PLTFIYEAQM
-284 LSQAQKGGGIKPE
+284 VAQALKGGVRPE

-303 QPTIVNKLVLVTFNE
+303 QPTIVNKWVLVALNE
-318 RGRQLAELL
+318 RGKRLAELL
-327 VANKT
+327 AANKT

-339 HGFRTGDTA
+339 QGFRTGDA
-348 AFAATAEKAGLAVDQ
+348 EAFAASAQKAGLAVDVKLQ
-363 RLNQVIDPPGFDLMF
+363 QVIDPPGFDLMF